1 MADIMGNSTL
11 ALIRFSSAFRTEMR
25 LLVVNWIY
33 PLLHPLWAA
42 LLTWTFV
49 GRDFRSAQALLE
61 TTLGGMS
68 IGLISLAGL
77 FLAGLSASRSQR
89 VKFKELEATLPTGFE
104 VEAGRWLAGLTA
116 LGLFLVEPLVIAG
129 LQGPLSSMIKVLPIY
144 LGEAALTIALT
155 TAAGWWLVSWLGRWA
170 YPLLAAGW
178 LGFLLGPVMLTDV
191 YPYASLLNF
200 MRQGTSFYSELWGRL
215 VYGAQPLWFNLFYC
229 GALLL
234 AMALL
239 ALGVHLRRFYRLRGW
254 AGALLAPALI
264 LTSIGAGGYFSGV
277 QAALSK
283 PGVGYTPSEP
293 SIFTVTSYDLV
304 LDLSDPR
311 MPGFTAQMVIQ
322 NTASTPLSELLFHLN
337 PTLAVTGAGLPVE
350 REGALLRVLLSEPL
364 PPEATLV
371 MSLRYESALRME
383 SISRGVV
390 VATDFIDRRGVRLTP
405 QSAWYPIPADSTAT
419 PGLHDLA
426 RLRLAITGSDL
437 PIAANLPAVG
447 NNVFE
452 SEAAGWVFL
461 VGSPQLVVEH
471 FGEVTLITSQ
481 ADHAQA
487 RQFAGVFT
495 DLLRQITPFFPEA
508 PLHGLILM
516 LLDQEGGLPEDT
528 PPVAGYPLV
537 VTQRY
542 ALINMASNPDFFR
555 RFIIHT
561 LVVDLWK
568 LNGGVLDPRYSGP
581 VTGLNMMFGT
591 VVSFLDAYLEGNG
604 DAAQMVAQVQTEAD
618 GQGWEPDPAL
628 LALVEVY
635 RQDGREGV
643 AAVLRQVYTRPDEL
657 RALSY
662 DSIPQWIQDAA
673 RVR

>member
-1 MADIMGNSTL
+1 MSSSTL
-11 ALIRFSSAFRTEMR
+11 ALIRFSMAFQTELR
-25 LLVVNWIY
+25 LLIVNWIY

-42 LLTWTFV
+42 LLIWIFV

-89 VKFKELEATLPTGFE
+89 MKFKELEATLPTGFE
-104 VEAGRWLAGLTA
+104 IEAGRWLAGLFA
-116 LGLFLVEPLVIAG
+116 LGLFLFEPLVIAG
-129 LQGPLSSMIKVLPIY
+129 LQGPLSSMFKVLPIF

-155 TAAGWWLVSWLGRWA
+155 TAAGWWLVSWLRLERWA

-178 LGFLLGPVMLTDV
+178 LGFLLGPAMLADA

-215 VYGAQPLWFNLFYC
+215 IYGAQPLWFNLFYS
-229 GALLL
+229 GALLM
-234 AMALL
+234 AIALL
-239 ALGVHLRRFYRLRGW
+239 VLGIHLRRFHRPHGW
-254 AGALLAPALI
+254 AGALLALALI
-264 LTSIGAGGYFSGV
+264 LASTSAGGYFLGV
-277 QAALSK
+277 QAALST
-283 PGVGYTPSEP
+283 PGVESTPSES
-293 SIFTVTSYDLV
+293 SIFTVTSYDIV

-311 MPGFTAQMVIQ
+311 LPGFTAQMVIQ
-322 NTASTPLSELLFHLN
+322 NTDFNPLSELLFHLN
-337 PTLAVTGAGLPVE
+337 STLEVSDSGLPVE
-350 REGALLRVLLSEPL
+350 REGDLLRVMLSKPL
-364 PPEATLV
+364 TSGEIVALT
-371 MSLRYESALRME
+371 LRYEGVLWME
-383 SISRGVV
+383 SIFRGVV
-390 VATDFIDRRGVRLTP
+390 IATDFIDQRGVRLTP
-405 QSAWYPIPADSTAT
+405 QSLWYPIPAGPNTT
-419 PGLHDLA
+419 HGLHDPA

-461 VGSPQLVVEH
+461 AGSPQLVVEH
-471 FGEVTLITSQ
+471 FGEITLITSQ

-495 DLLRQITPFFPEA
+495 DLLRQITPFFPDA

-555 RFIIHT
+555 RFIMHT